1 MFLKNILRFSHTTIN
16 KFFLGLNLF
25 SNLESELAN
34 ETSLRNNFLYTDIQ
48 MVLEALDNLAH
59 FLITKKDYR

>member
-34 ETSLRNNFLYTDIQ
+34 ETSLRNNFLYTDGARS
-48 MVLEALDNLAH
+48 L
-59 FLITKKDYR
+59 R